1 MFHFHMSLKK
11 LCCLILAL
19 MTLLS
24 SVSALADYK
33 AVVTSSTRVY
43 AAPSK
48 SAASVR
54 VSKGTIVTVEDTNS
68 GVAKIIRNGRVGYV
82 DLSDL
87 SRMKSTEVMVN
98 GKVYQSASTSSRSA
112 SIKKGTTVN
121 LIDVSGSWAA
131 IERGG
136 NLGFV
141 KKNILEPYYEPAEA
155 PEQESPSAP
164 TEPSVN
170 GSMSDAE
177 IVMAFAKSRVGCPY
191 VYGKSGP
198 AAFDCA
204 GLVRYAY
211 KQVGVS
217 LSASAYGQGYG
228 KGEKIAYADLKP
240 GDIVCFDTNDS
251 DGDLSDHTGIYLGGG
266 KFVHASSAG
275 GKVMI
280 SSLSSGY
287 YNRVFSWAR
296 RVL

>member
-1 MFHFHMSLKK
+1 MIFKHMPLKK
-11 LCCLILAL
+11 LSCVLLAMVL
-19 MTLLS
+19 MVLTP
-24 SVSALADYK
+24 VAALADYK
-33 AVVTSSTRVY
+33 AVVTSATRVY

-48 SAASVR
+48 SAANVR
-54 VSKGTIVTVEDTNS
+54 VSKGTIVTVVDTNN
-68 GVAKIIRNGRVGYV
+68 GVAKITRSGNVGYM

-87 SRMKSTEVMVN
+87 SRMKPTEVMAD
-98 GKVYQSASTSSRSA
+98 GKVYQSASTSARSA
-112 SIKKGTTVN
+112 SIRKGTTVN

-136 NLGFV
+136 NMGFV
-141 KKNILEPYYEPAEA
+141 KKDILEPYYEPATE
-155 PEQESPSAP
+155 PSAP
-164 TEPSVN
+164 SVQEPNVS
-170 GSMSDAE
+170 GASSKAE
-177 IVMAFAKSRVGCPY
+177 IVMEYAKSRVGCPY

-198 AAFDCA
+198 SSFDCA

-228 KGEKIAYADLKP
+228 KGDKIAYADLKP
-240 GDIVCFDTNDS
+240 GDIVCFDTNES
-251 DGDLSDHTGIYLGGG
+251 DGDLSDHTGIYLGSG